1 MKYLDLRTVFLFK
14 KKLVGDSLSARCSFK
29 SFVFLVV
36 MMLMTTSN
44 LFAQFAGFI
53 DGYFARFAQDP
64 ETKTATLRYVSLEDA
79 HNVDFVIPETIT
91 EDGITYLVVGLGDR
105 CFEHCY
111 ALNSVTIPSSVTSL
125 GDNCF
130 AECHNLTS
138 VTIPSSVTS
147 MGKGCF
153 RSCHDLTSVT
163 IPPFLM
169 SLEEDCFSGCHNLTS
184 VTIPSSITSISNR
197 CFQYLTIALYRYQA

>member
-147 MGKGCF
+147 LGDNCFSGCDGLTSVTIPSSVTSMGKGCF

-169 SLEEDCFSGCHNLTS
+169 SLEEDCFSGC
-184 VTIPSSITSISNR
+184 I
-197 CFQYLTIALYRYQA
+197 

>member
-130 AECHNLTS
+130 SGCDGLTS

-147 MGKGCF
+147 LGENCF
-153 RSCHDLTSVT
+153 QSC
-163 IPPFLM
+163 
-169 SLEEDCFSGCHNLTS
+169 SGLTS

-197 CFQYLTIALYRYQA
+197 CFQYCSGLTSVTIPSSVTSLGNDCFV

>member
-130 AECHNLTS
+130 AECQELS
-138 VTIPSSVTS
+138 RFDFRYYSSVFNVV
-147 MGKGCF
+147 GRGLLF
-153 RSCHDLTSVT
+153 RLSQFD
-163 IPPFLM
+163 
-169 SLEEDCFSGCHNLTS
+169 FSDDS
-184 VTIPSSITSISNR
+184 FISHVFGGQLLLR
-197 CFQYLTIALYRYQA
+197 L